1 MNRLPRLLA
10 IPLVLLLLIAV
21 WFWWNLPEKVDMAAY
36 VPADSL
42 VYLELNS
49 LTDVANSL
57 INTDASRQLGVYVGI
72 KSDQRRDRL
81 LTDWARVTGIA
92 STKSVIVARSQA
104 ALVLLEI
111 NPASSDTTLDLK
123 PLTALVIETH
133 TSSARIKPAIEQLL
147 GDFARRNFG
156 QPVVERV
163 TNDQGEFLKW
173 ISPDGLRRI
182 VLLIDGSTAI
192 VGNDERAVSACLA
205 ARRGQRPNLAH
216 QPDVEDMRGRVRT
229 NDALAFGY
237 VSSANAARLLA
248 ALTPAIFGQIP
259 EESQFQRLLAV
270 SSAKVLGSI
279 GWSARP
285 FADGIEDLYFMTVK
299 SVLIERLR
307 PALRSTVQPQH
318 HAWSVL
324 PSDTYSVTNYNFADP
339 SAAWLALNGAVSSQ
353 LDTLAAILF
362 STLSKASLAPYG
374 IDEPETFLRA
384 IKPEILTA
392 KLDAASERSV
402 VVAGIADEVTLRK
415 LVSRQF
421 GPKPRTEHIGD
432 NELIISADERSAA
445 SFNNGY
451 FMLGSPED
459 LRHCLSGAK
468 RAEQSLASQAG
479 VTTYSTEAQ
488 DSPDVVTYT
497 QDSERVRALLTAV
510 ARLRAPSSS
519 VLSVDVEPLI
529 KKLPYAVTETK
540 LGDFGCER
548 RTRSPLG
555 QFTTLISL
563 LSSDTKK

>member
-10 IPLVLLLLIAV
+10 ILLVLILLIGIYL
-21 WFWWNLPEKVDMAAY
+21 WWNQPKKVDMAGY
-36 VPADSL
+36 VPADSM

-49 LTDVANSL
+49 LTDVAGSL
-57 INTDASRQLGVYVGI
+57 MNTDAWRQLSVYVGI
-72 KSDQRRDRL
+72 ESDQQKGRW
-81 LTDWARVTGIA
+81 LTEWARVTGIA

-123 PLTALVIETH
+123 PLAALVIETH

-156 QPVVERV
+156 QPSVERV
-163 TNDQGEFLKW
+163 TNDQGDFLKW
-173 ISPDGLRRI
+173 ESPDGKRRI

-192 VGNDERAVSACLA
+192 IGNDERAATACLA
-205 ARRGQRPNLAH
+205 AHKGQRPSLAH
-216 QPDVEDMRGRVRT
+216 QPDIEEIRGRVRAS
-229 NDALAFGY
+229 DALAFGY

-248 ALTPAIFGQIP
+248 ALTPAIFGQVP
-259 EESQFQRLLAV
+259 EESQFQKLLAV

-279 GWSARP
+279 GWSSRP
-285 FADGIEDLYFMTVK
+285 FVGGIEDFYFMSVK

-307 PALRSTVQPQH
+307 PALKSTVQPQH
-318 HAWSVL
+318 HAWSLL
-324 PSDTYSVTNYNFADP
+324 PVDTYSVTNYDFADS
-339 SAAWLALNGAVSSQ
+339 SAAWLALNTAVSSQ
-353 LDTLAAILF
+353 LDTLGAILF

-392 KLDAASERSV
+392 KVEATSERSV
-402 VVAGIADEVTLRK
+402 VVAGIADQEALRK
-415 LVSRQF
+415 LVTRQF
-421 GPKPRTEHIGD
+421 GPTPRTEHIGD
-432 NELIISADERSAA
+432 RELIISVDERSAA

-459 LRHCLSGAK
+459 LRRCLSSAN
-468 RAEQSLASQAG
+468 QTDASFASP
-479 VTTYSTEAQ
+479 VAATKYSTEAQ
-488 DSPDVVTYT
+488 DSPAVVTYT
-497 QDSERVRALLTAV
+497 QDSERIRALLAAV
-510 ARLRAPSSS
+510 ARLRGPSS
-519 VLSVDVEPLI
+519 VLSVDVESQI

-540 LGDFGCER
+540 LGDFGFER

-555 QFTTLISL
+555 QFSTLISL
-563 LSSDTKK
+563 LSSDTKR